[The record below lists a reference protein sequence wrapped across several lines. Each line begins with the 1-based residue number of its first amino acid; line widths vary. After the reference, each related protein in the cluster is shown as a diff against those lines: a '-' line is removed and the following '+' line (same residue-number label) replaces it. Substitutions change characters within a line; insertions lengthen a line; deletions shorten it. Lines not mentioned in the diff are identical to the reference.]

1 MTEDDREKNAQ
12 ERIGK
17 LLRDAY
23 GDSDDGPG
31 LQRDL
36 WPAMLRRMES
46 PAMHVPWYDWAL
58 AAVSLA
64 ALAMLP
70 GFLMV
75 LAYHI

>member
-1 MTEDDREKNAQ
+1 MTVNDHDEV
-12 ERIGK
+12 GK

-23 GDSDDGPG
+23 SEDSAG

-36 WPAMLRRMES
+36 WPAMLRRIES
-46 PAMHVPWYDWAL
+46 RTVRVPWYDWLL
-58 AAVSLA
+58 AAGSLA
-64 ALAMLP
+64 ALVLLP